1 MGALAVSP
9 ESRDVIRTGSQYL
22 EQLMCEPEAG
32 VLREIDLDELL
43 TALKLDPCAIVF
55 GSRNRRSVH
64 EESVTIHAEP
74 LSLLFSNLYASGA
87 SKRVRSRLRLA
98 VLVRT
103 ASRRFHPAHVR
114 RSGVIEIRGRVERL
128 AVLGRYHAA
137 LGQFPQ
143 RLCAVFKLLN
153 QVLVHLTFSTCYAER
168 EGGAGGHTSSIGTV
182 EENSNA
188 GV

>member
-1 MGALAVSP
+1 MIAERCDSARKVIQSPAQVSRHRVGGMSGEVHLYPTAAAL
-9 ESRDVIRTGSQYL
+9 
-22 EQLMCEPEAG
+22 
-32 VLREIDLDELL
+32 DLDPDAVIL
-43 TALKLDPCAIVF
+43 A
-55 GSRNRRSVH
+55 GNNGRRVY
-64 EESVTIHAEP
+64 EECVTIHAEP
-74 LSLLFSNLYASGA
+74 LCLLFSNLYASGA

-103 ASRRFHPAHVR
+103 ASRRFLPAHVR